1 MLNEPF
7 NTGLILK
14 KCYNECQFSGGSTM
28 SMKHQEKNMLTIL
41 SNTNM
46 SYIRWDKH
54 NNWGFR
60 QVYSLHL
67 NIMDRDLAAN
77 CPVIHTILRE
87 QRVLKLQSNMLGVAS
102 LLQCF
107 PGTVTI

>member
-1 MLNEPF
+1 MSNTHDQILNYTITTF
-7 NTGLILK
+7 QILGSILK
-14 KCYNECQFSGGSTM
+14 
-28 SMKHQEKNMLTIL
+28 II
-41 SNTNM
+41 SNSNVIYQM
-46 SYIRWDKH
+46 
-54 NNWGFR
+54 GFR

-87 QRVLKLQSNMLGVAS
+87 QRVQVGWLLKLQSNMLGVAS